1 MIGKAIPSTR
11 TVLLIRLN
19 DKVFVKYVTNST
31 IAMTATM
38 IPTINPYFFFY
49 SEDSGLV
56 GFIPTE
62 PKFFLLKIIYHT
74 KPNAIPIAAIKKPP

>member
-38 IPTINPYFFFY
+38 IPTINPYFSFLQKIVGWL
-49 SEDSGLV
+49 DSYQQNLN
-56 GFIPTE
+56 
-62 PKFFLLKIIYHT
+62 FLLKIIYHT